1 MISQLRE
8 EIDQIDQQLIAL
20 FLKRIDL
27 VESIGQYKKENQIPV
42 LDNGRELI
50 IKQRIEKSLENNDYQ
65 DYFQDQTQNIMSICR
80 GIQNRKN
87 TDNLPKV
94 AYQGTEGSY
103 SEEASIN
110 YFDEGCNRSSY
121 PTFEAVFSAV
131 TSGEMEYGVVP
142 IENSSTGGIRDVYDL
157 LLKYDLN
164 IVGEYSLKINHHL
177 IGIPGASIDNI
188 REVYSHPQGIAQ
200 CSQYLSYHPDWKKIS
215 YLNTASSVK
224 HVGKMKDDRLA
235 AIGSSRAAEIYELEI
250 LKSGIQ
256 DNDTNTT
263 RFIVLKRDDKIDHKA
278 DKISLVFSTSH
289 TAGSLF
295 NVLAIFAEKNINLLK
310 IESRPIKHQ
319 PGQYTFYVDI
329 DGNREMPNVKEALE
343 EINSR
348 QVFFRILGSY
358 QKSK

>member
-1 MISQLRE
+1 MISQLRA
-8 EIDQIDQQLIAL
+8 EIDKIDQQLISL
-20 FLKRIDL
+20 FLQRIDV
-27 VESIGQYKKENQIPV
+27 VESIGRYKKDNQLPT
-42 LDNGRELI
+42 LDNGRENI
-50 IKQRIEKSLENNDYQ
+50 IRQKLESTLADSDYQ
-65 DYFQDQTQNIMSICR
+65 GDAMDLMENIMSICR
-80 GIQNRKN
+80 KIQNRTNENNK
-87 TDNLPKV
+87 PKV

-110 YFDEGCNRSSY
+110 YFVEGCNRTSY

-142 IENSSTGGIRDVYDL
+142 IENSSTGGIREVYDL

-188 REVYSHPQGIAQ
+188 REVYSHPQGIEQ
-200 CSQYLSYHPDWKKIS
+200 CSQYLSYHRDWKKIS

-235 AIGSSRAAEIYELEI
+235 AIGSGRAAEIYELEI
-250 LKSGIQ
+250 LKDVIQ

-263 RFIVLKRDDKIDHKA
+263 RFIVLKRDEEENHKA
-278 DKISLVFSTSH
+278 DKTSLVFTTSH
-289 TAGSLF
+289 AAGSLF
-295 NVLAIFAEKNINLLK
+295 NVLAVFAEKNISMMK

-329 DGNREMPNVKEALE
+329 DGSKDMPHVKAALE
-343 EINSR
+343 EINNR
-348 QVFFRILGSY
+348 QKFFRILGNY
-358 QKSK
+358 QKYK